1 MWSWLKSDKRALI
14 SAAFL
19 VVLMAALLV
28 APWISTGAPDLQGAG
43 AFLAFGENGH
53 LLGTDDVG
61 RDIWTRLLYGGRT
74 SLLASL
80 TAVAT
85 AIILGIPL
93 GLVSGYFGGWLDT
106 VLMRFVDTLL
116 AFPALV
122 LAIGVS
128 AALGGGLTMSMI
140 AVGIVFTPVIARIVR
155 GQVLSVRKRL
165 FVEVAETYGST
176 RVRAMWR
183 HVLPNSIRP
192 IVVQSALLFATGILA
207 EASLSFLGLGV
218 EPPTASWGSMM
229 RSAFDFLSIAP
240 TAIYPPGIALV
251 ITVLAVNSLVDA
263 AADRFEGIGTRRRR
277 RGVVVPTGAAAQ
289 QAESP
294 TIGRVG

>member
-1 MWSWLKSDKRALI
+1 MWTWLKSDKRALI
-14 SAAFL
+14 SAIYLVFL
-19 VVLMAALLV
+19 LACLIL
-28 APWISTGAPDLQGAG
+28 APLISTGTPDLQGPQ
-43 AFLAFGENGH
+43 AFLGFGEQGH

-61 RDIWTRLLYGGRT
+61 RDLWTRLLYGGRT

-80 TAVAT
+80 TAVIT
-85 AIILGIPL
+85 SIILGIPL
-93 GLVSGYFGGWLDT
+93 GLIAGYFGGWVDT
-106 VLMRFVDTLL
+106 VLMRIVDTLL

-155 GQVLSVRKRL
+155 GQVLSIRKRL
-165 FVEVAETYGST
+165 FVEVAETYGAT
-176 RVRAMWR
+176 RMRAMWR
-183 HVLPNSIRP
+183 HVLPNSLRP

-240 TAIYPPGIALV
+240 NAIYPPGIALV
-251 ITVLAVNSLVDA
+251 LTVLAVNSLVDA
-263 AADRFEGIGTRRRR
+263 GADRWEGIGTRRKR
-277 RGVVVPTGAAAQ
+277 RGGTAGSTSTDMQASGSVV
-289 QAESP
+289 
-294 TIGRVG
+294 